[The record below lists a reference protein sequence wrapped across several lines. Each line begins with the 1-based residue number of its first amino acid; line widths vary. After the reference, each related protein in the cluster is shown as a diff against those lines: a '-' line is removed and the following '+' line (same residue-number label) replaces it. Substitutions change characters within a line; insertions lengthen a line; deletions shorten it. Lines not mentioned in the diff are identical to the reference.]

1 MLVVPIW
8 YQYRCSFEIH
18 NSGSRIFTF
27 IGFYDFMDHKYFCC
41 TDKIWILLW
50 SNLWPAH
57 WCPGKDFK
65 IWLWNS
71 LIFKAKLNVD
81 KVRFEWGGC
90 IYAGWVVACL
100 EICTA
105 GGMWH
110 FRGFAP
116 ERRQEKDNE
125 IQENLLSDFIGNF
138 IGGTTLEYIIW

>member
-1 MLVVPIW
+1 M
-8 YQYRCSFEIH
+8 
-18 NSGSRIFTF
+18 
-27 IGFYDFMDHKYFCC
+27 
-41 TDKIWILLW
+41 
-50 SNLWPAH
+50 
-57 WCPGKDFK
+57 
-65 IWLWNS
+65 
-71 LIFKAKLNVD
+71 D

-125 IQENLLSDFIGNF
+125 IQENLLSK
-138 IGGTTLEYIIW
+138 